1 MARKKINTMLRTPD
15 GIANLLLVD
24 VVTPTDKGVAMVRGD
39 NLMCWVEVP
48 DPTLRSE
55 ISMKI
60 SDCLLAA
67 KSGEN
72 FEQINWADYGL
83 AVGGKPAQRSTSE
96 GADGNTAASGNKH
109 DVDTE
114 VEAEQASVIEQP
126 AVEHETAL

>member
-48 DPTLRSE
+48 DPALRSE

-83 AVGGKPAQRSTSE
+83 AVEETTRKSADNKKADSTTDKTSR
-96 GADGNTAASGNKH
+96 
-109 DVDTE
+109 
-114 VEAEQASVIEQP
+114 
-126 AVEHETAL
+126 